1 MKVRNS
7 RFKCH
12 GAAILAIAASLPAPQ
27 AQAYSAG
34 QWGSGEKIYAKVC
47 SYCHDTSV
55 APPLFGRN
63 LSGAYI
69 HEVVLKGRGPMPAFR
84 PTDFSDE
91 ELESLSIF
99 LQTQKEGHRSGQ
111 AGLLP
116 ASGGPR

>member
-1 MKVRNS
+1 MKPRNS

-12 GAAILAIAASLPAPQ
+12 GAAILVVAASLPAL

-47 SYCHDTSV
+47 SLCHDTSV
-55 APPLFGRN
+55 APSLFGRN

-69 HEVVLKGRGPMPAFR
+69 REVVLGGRGPMPAFR
-84 PTDFSDE
+84 PTDFNDQ
-91 ELESLSIF
+91 ELESLSLF
-99 LQTQKEGHRSGQ
+99 LQTQKEGRRRGQ
-111 AGLLP
+111 ADLSA